1 VIVPLKLEK
10 EMPGAVVVPTDNPK
24 PHPPYYGTHGKP
36 VVVYPGHIMDM
47 HGAERRGTDEQYIS
61 AEVDFFLIKEIGE
74 RTMGWMFTIEHVKEG
89 ETTKKLKDMGTE
101 QRGAAIMNPK
111 KWNLRAIIKGVKA
124 KNPYTYDDG
133 YKYHKFKPPVDVVD
147 TRTNHVGFDP
157 YIDVPV
163 DAEPGLYRIVLRII
177 DWPRLKGLAGIFNR
191 MQDLTRFEEIDYNYV
206 ELMIP
211 KKVPPDAK
219 SVIKGKV
226 VDHDHPETPVKGAT
240 VWIQLSDTP
249 DFKEKQDYTENG
261 ELVKYITKADGMFE
275 LKGLFGQKFV
285 QVYATTEN
293 GGEGY
298 HKTPP
303 EPFKCPP
310 DRDDVI
316 VPMVFPAA
324 EPGFKIPEPI
334 SKDIKDNLDK
344 IMLIAQG
351 KIGAQKLPPE
361 VRGLGNHARKVIE
374 QMMKE
379 IEEHNSEVAKKGA
392 SRYKHNPKP
401 SSPRGLNNFKEGRF
415 FGFLRDV
422 EGGKKMSIL
431 NIEKFIFG
439 SGKEMLIDFSGKG
452 WMFKTKGMKVDWM
465 VDAVLAGD
473 VGVTKEI
480 VKLID
485 EKKTLFEE
493 YIRKLKDVESQID
506 KRIHEA
512 YSDNDKQLFTLYE
525 KMKTCFT
532 NIRQYIESHRVV
544 EGLETIKMYLE
555 DPKKNLKKYIES
567 WDPKGADNMQ
577 RSPSYGPE
585 SWEYRLTGMKKDVRT
600 EYPAQ
605 DFGLV
610 QAVDEVLAVLKKH
623 INELRIELNSAIP
636 VVEGNYAE
644 LKKDIQQF
652 QELHRSRAKARAG
665 IRAA

>member
-1 VIVPLKLEK
+1 MSI
-10 EMPGAVVVPTDNPK
+10 
-24 PHPPYYGTHGKP
+24 
-36 VVVYPGHIMDM
+36 
-47 HGAERRGTDEQYIS
+47 
-61 AEVDFFLIKEIGE
+61 
-74 RTMGWMFTIEHVKEG
+74 
-89 ETTKKLKDMGTE
+89 E
-101 QRGAAIMNPK
+101 QREAAIMNPK

-133 YKYHKFKPPVDVVD
+133 YKYHKFRPPADVVD

-177 DWPRLKGLAGIFNR
+177 DWPRLKGLAGMFTR
-191 MQDLTRFEEIDYNYV
+191 MDVTQFEELDYNYV
-206 ELMIP
+206 ELTIP
-211 KKVPPDAK
+211 KKVPPSAK

-226 VDHDHPETPVKGAT
+226 VDHDHPETPIKGAT

-392 SRYKHNPKP
+392 SKYKHNAKP

-452 WMFKTKGMKVDWM
+452 WMFKTKGMTVDWM
-465 VDAVLAGD
+465 VDGVLAGD
-473 VGVTKEI
+473 VGVTKETAR
-480 VKLID
+480 LID

-493 YIRKLKDVESQID
+493 YIQKLKDVESQID

-555 DPKKNLKKYIES
+555 DPKKDLKKYIES

-605 DFGLV
+605 EFGLV
-610 QAVDEVLAVLKKH
+610 QAVDEVVAVLKKH
-623 INELRIELNSAIP
+623 INDLRIELNSTIP

-652 QELHRSRAKARAG
+652 QELHRSRAQARAG